1 MLEYRGFSSA
11 SQRWGCFTG
20 RFPWFRDDDG
30 TIVGQG
36 IYLSFLCIYLCIPFA
51 LLIFAV
57 HSEPIPLRAKEAAR
71 HRGKRQAPF
80 HANKCGVVLVLVY
93 NEMKLYY

>member
-11 SQRWGCFTG
+11 SQRWGCFAG

-30 TIVGQG
+30 TIVGQLTPPVLLIDPSRPPLRQG
-36 IYLSFLCIYLCIPFA
+36 RGKIWGGYLYYPCICLLIPFA

-57 HSEPIPLRAKEAAR
+57 YKQAKKGGTSA
-71 HRGKRQAPF
+71 
-80 HANKCGVVLVLVY
+80 
-93 NEMKLYY
+93 